1 LSSVAVQRSLVTSGL
16 VSKTVPFPSRR
27 LLKKER
33 KTAVSSP
40 ASVDV
45 AVSSLGLQRAKD
57 AVGEA
62 VDEVGEASHGVAHHR
77 QPPAEGGRDGAG
89 GGERDEERDDDG
101 ERGQDDDDGGDV
113 VDLGDE
119 AVVRREAEARQ
130 AVAVVGI

>member
-1 LSSVAVQRSLVTSGL
+1 
-16 VSKTVPFPSRR
+16 
-27 LLKKER
+27 
-33 KTAVSSP
+33 
-40 ASVDV
+40 
-45 AVSSLGLQRAKD
+45 VSSLGLQRAKD

-62 VDEVGEASHGVAHHR
+62 VNEVGEATHGVAYHR
-77 QPPAEGGRDGAG
+77 QPPAEGGGDGAG

-101 ERGQDDDDGGDV
+101 ERREDDDDGGDV